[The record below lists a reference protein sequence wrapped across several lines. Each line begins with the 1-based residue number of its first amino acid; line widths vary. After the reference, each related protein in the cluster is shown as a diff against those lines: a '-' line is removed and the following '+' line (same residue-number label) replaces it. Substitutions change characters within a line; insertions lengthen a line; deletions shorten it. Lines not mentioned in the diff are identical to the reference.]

1 MKRLGV
7 FFDKNGR
14 TVKLTVSE
22 EIVWPVKTRE
32 VMRLVQQALKYYQE
46 KRTAE
51 IGERAFFEEIFQI
64 LTREGVSES
73 RKELLRREFEKLGL
87 LLSNDGEVNQGRIE
101 QEARKKEQ
109 EGEYL
114 QDNFQPQ
121 PAEEHRE
128 PQPAKGQKQGEVKRR
143 KREPDPMLPNDILRW
158 ALGEND

>member
-32 VMRLVQQALKYYQE
+32 VMRLVQQALEYYQE

-73 RKELLRREFEKLGL
+73 RRELLRREFEKLGL
-87 LLSNDGEVNQGRIE
+87 LFSNNGEVHQGRIE

-109 EGEYL
+109 VGVDL
-114 QDNFQPQ
+114 QDNFQP
-121 PAEEHRE
+121 AEKHRE